1 MANIEFTQIELSLIQ
16 QELNDPTIEI
26 FLKKDWGSENQNYR
40 QYLHTDLKLRGSVA
54 DSSISHTDGLGG
66 YVLTQNWR
74 TKVGF
79 DIEVIERVR
88 PELAR
93 RICNTEEE
101 FRIAPK
107 PASLWAAKEAS
118 FKALKGPHQPVVV
131 TEITIGSWMA
141 PHSQYETCR
150 IDNLQKFNLS
160 VAKGVVFL
168 KSGFVFCFF
177 SARA

>member
-1 MANIEFTQIELSLIQ
+1 MTDIEFSKIELSFIY

-26 FLKKDWGSENQNYR
+26 FLKKDWGSENKNYR
-40 QYLHTDLKLRGSVA
+40 QHLHTDLKLRGSMV

-66 YVLTQNWR
+66 YILTQNPN

-79 DIEVIERVR
+79 DIEVIDRVR

-101 FRIAPK
+101 FQLARN

-118 FKALKGPHQPVVV
+118 FKALKGPYQPVVV
-131 TEITIGSWMA
+131 TEISIGSWEI
-141 PHSQYETCR
+141 PSSQYETCR
-150 IDNLQKFNLS
+150 INNLHKFNLS
-160 VAKGVVFL
+160 VAKGIVLL

-177 SARA
+177 SARP